1 MTLLRRLVDAS
12 ARNDHLV
19 RAIESSPLFRPLTER
34 FVAGRRPE
42 EVVAVAEA
50 LRRQGLAVS
59 LDRLGEAVFDEERA
73 DAAVAAYDEVLA
85 RLEDAGLA
93 EGSDLS
99 VKLSALGSG
108 MTGGAEGALS
118 RAREIA
124 RRAGKVGA
132 TVTIDMEGHET
143 TDAIL
148 EAVRALRAEFPSVGT
163 VLQASLRRTA
173 DDVREAAE
181 PGRRV
186 RLCKGAYDEPATI
199 ASRDRDE
206 VRAWYLAD
214 LGVLM
219 SGPGYPMVA
228 THDPV
233 LVAGAEALARAAGRG
248 PDAFEFQMLYGVRP
262 DEQARLAARGFKV
275 RVYVPFGDGSV
286 PYLLR
291 RLGERPANL
300 ALFLR
305 ALGSRG

>member
-19 RAIESSPLFRPLTER
+19 KAIESSPLFSPLTER
-34 FVAGRRPE
+34 FVAGRRAE
-42 EVVAVAEA
+42 EVVAVAET
-50 LRRQGLAVS
+50 LRRRGLAVS

-73 DAAVAAYDEVLA
+73 DATVAAYDEVLT
-85 RLEDAGLA
+85 RLEGAGLA

-99 VKLSALGSG
+99 VKLSALGAD
-108 MTGGAEGALS
+108 MAGGAEGALS

-148 EAVRALRAEFPSVGT
+148 GAVRALREEIPSVGT

-173 DDVREAAE
+173 EDVRQAAE

-199 ASRDRDE
+199 AYRDRDE
-206 VRAWYLAD
+206 VRAWYLTD

-233 LVAGAEALARAAGRG
+233 LVAGAEALAKAAGRG
-248 PDAFEFQMLYGVRP
+248 PDDFEFQMLYGVRP
-262 DEQARLAARGFKV
+262 DEQVRLAARGFTV

-305 ALGSRG
+305 ALGSRR